1 MDIIDFVEALKRQKW
16 FLIVG
21 TLGLVL
27 LVAAVNFQ
35 VENLS
40 FDPRTQPKYTATI
53 QMAVV
58 PEGVT
63 SLADPAVTGNF
74 ESAANFYATL
84 LRSPQATFDIAN
96 DQGAIFTDPINVS
109 VLQRTGIMSLTVTA
123 SDPNGAERAALGS
136 FRWLEARLA
145 DRPVIAALPGGTE
158 QGEVVDDD
166 LANVVMSVDPLY
178 AGIESDLFITVSSPR
193 DPGFRLALGDAAL
206 SARAFPLLM
215 PTNRQVT
222 VGMETSDGTELG
234 FTDIDLA
241 EVGTAGQP
249 LPPLV
254 VTIDEGAVTLDEGS
268 ELTFVGNRV
277 NAQWDLAA
285 AAAATGEAGQLSVML
300 LNDVPIVGE
309 TGLRRVPILVGAPI
323 IAGILVLLATATVI
337 DRYRQLKREHA
348 EAAARQA
355 EIDQLERLGVQ
366 ELAEE
371 RLR

>member
-1 MDIIDFVEALKRQKW
+1 
-16 FLIVG
+16 
-21 TLGLVL
+21 
-27 LVAAVNFQ
+27 
-35 VENLS
+35 
-40 FDPRTQPKYTATI
+40 TATI

-84 LRSPQATFDIAN
+84 LRSPQATFDIAT
-96 DQGAIFTDPINVS
+96 DQGAVFTDPINVS

-123 SDPNGAERAALGS
+123 SDPGGAERAALGS

-145 DRPVIAALPGGTE
+145 DRPVIAALPGATE
-158 QGEVVDDD
+158 QAENVDDD

-215 PTNRQVT
+215 PSDREVT

-241 EVGTAGQP
+241 EVGTSGQA
-249 LPPLV
+249 LPPLI

-285 AAAATGEAGQLSVML
+285 AAAATEGEAGQLSVML

-348 EAAARQA
+348 EAAIRHH
-355 EIDQLERLGVQ
+355 EIEQLERLGVH